1 MLINQ
6 VRAYTF
12 ININD
17 CQNNSPL
24 RGLPIIIIF
33 FAVSLKL
40 VNESSHNHTSK
51 KKVLSSEASDH
62 VHTRNTKCQTRT
74 RKRDI
79 YLTYI
84 QYTFHFCFALTVNG
98 CIGCCCRRC
107 CSSVAEFKL
116 TCILFSNQTIS
127 SFIFLFLT
135 LKT

>member
-1 MLINQ
+1 MLLINQ
-6 VRAYTF
+6 ASIFTF

-24 RGLPIIIIF
+24 RGLPIIIFF

-51 KKVLSSEASDH
+51 KKSYHRKRTCALTHETS
-62 VHTRNTKCQTRT
+62 KCQMRS

-84 QYTFHFCFALTVNG
+84 QYTFHFRFTLTVSG
-98 CIGCCCRRC
+98 CIGRRRRSCCC

-116 TCILFSNQTIS
+116 TCILF
-127 SFIFLFLT
+127 
-135 LKT
+135 